1 MIKKV
6 WICIVIIL
14 LVVTGCK
21 GVEAPPLQVNTII
34 TEDINGIDLNKL
46 NHYTINVFFNP
57 GEATLRANQKIDYIN
72 NEETTLEEIYLHLYP
87 NSYREANTAPFLF
100 DSFNEAYPNGFQP
113 GYIDV
118 NHLSLNGNDAEYQLE
133 GHGQTI
139 MKISL
144 ANPLK
149 PGEWSTIQME
159 YTLTLPPTQE
169 RFGYGED
176 TFNFGNWYPVA
187 AVFDE
192 TGWNLDPY
200 YPIGDPF
207 YSDASNYTVKIDT
220 PTNYIVAASGNI
232 IKDEVKDD
240 RRTWEIEAKLM
251 RDFAW
256 VAGNN
261 FKVVEKD
268 VEGTTLKM
276 YFINDKLI
284 KQDIMDYTTKIG
296 EDSIEIF
303 NKVFG
308 KYPYGQYS
316 IVQTNFPSGMEYPGI
331 VFIGKQYYDKSWED
345 YLEVVIVH
353 ETAHQWWYGIVGND
367 EIDEAWLDESM
378 AAYSEVVYYS
388 ELYGEEQGQSYHRY
402 ANEDQYN
409 QSMKSIYNKV
419 VLKPLPEFEGWGDYG
434 PLVYSKGAMFLNE
447 IREKYGK
454 DKFYEI
460 MSSYFDQYRFM
471 NATTKDFKTVSEKVV
486 GEDMEVLFSKWLM
499 E

>member
-1 MIKKV
+1 MTGVQTCALPIF
-6 WICIVIIL
+6 IIL

-207 YSDASNYTVKIDT
+207 YSDA
-220 PTNYIVAASGNI
+220 
-232 IKDEVKDD
+232 
-240 RRTWEIEAKLM
+240 
-251 RDFAW
+251 
-256 VAGNN
+256 
-261 FKVVEKD
+261 
-268 VEGTTLKM
+268 
-276 YFINDKLI
+276 
-284 KQDIMDYTTKIG
+284 
-296 EDSIEIF
+296 
-303 NKVFG
+303 
-308 KYPYGQYS
+308 
-316 IVQTNFPSGMEYPGI
+316 
-331 VFIGKQYYDKSWED
+331 
-345 YLEVVIVH
+345 
-353 ETAHQWWYGIVGND
+353 
-367 EIDEAWLDESM
+367 
-378 AAYSEVVYYS
+378 
-388 ELYGEEQGQSYHRY
+388 
-402 ANEDQYN
+402 
-409 QSMKSIYNKV
+409 
-419 VLKPLPEFEGWGDYG
+419 
-434 PLVYSKGAMFLNE
+434 
-447 IREKYGK
+447 
-454 DKFYEI
+454 
-460 MSSYFDQYRFM
+460 
-471 NATTKDFKTVSEKVV
+471 
-486 GEDMEVLFSKWLM
+486 
-499 E
+499 